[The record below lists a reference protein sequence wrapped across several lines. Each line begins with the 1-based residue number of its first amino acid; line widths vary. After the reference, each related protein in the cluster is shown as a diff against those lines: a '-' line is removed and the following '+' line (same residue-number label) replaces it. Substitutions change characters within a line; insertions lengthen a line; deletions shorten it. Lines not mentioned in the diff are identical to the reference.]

1 MSCEQIAQLL
11 SARLDEALTE
21 QETMQLNEHLERC
34 PACRALEA
42 QLAALHAS
50 LDDMEELTPPEG
62 FAEAVMK
69 QIRANEA
76 KKTKVIPLFRRPQI
90 RALAGLAACAV
101 LCVGL
106 YQGGRANMEQ
116 AQNVSSAAGQEMEL
130 YTAQSPVAAHETDGG
145 AVVYAAVEEAA
156 EKFDQQR
163 AMNESTAAAT
173 AAAHYTFA
181 NDQYLPVTY
190 GSTPEA
196 PSALVMGT
204 ADSLTAFLAQFP
216 ADELTYLEETYD
228 SNYFETG
235 RLLAV
240 VLEEGSGSVCH
251 AIDEQGLSR
260 SVVIIQRQ
268 VPEAGTCDMAA
279 WLILAEV
286 EAAFEDGEMLEVVF
300 TTTK

>member
-21 QETMQLNEHLERC
+21 QETMHLNEHLERC

-76 KKTKVIPLFRRPQI
+76 KKPKVIPLFRRPQI

-106 YQGGRANMEQ
+106 YQGGRANIEQ

-130 YTAQSPVAAHETDGG
+130 YTAQSPVVVVGDLRVDGDPDICRILHE
-145 AVVYAAVEEAA
+145 AVRFGFA
-156 EKFDQQR
+156 E
-163 AMNESTAAAT
+163 
-173 AAAHYTFA
+173 
-181 NDQYLPVTY
+181 
-190 GSTPEA
+190 
-196 PSALVMGT
+196 
-204 ADSLTAFLAQFP
+204 
-216 ADELTYLEETYD
+216 
-228 SNYFETG
+228 
-235 RLLAV
+235 
-240 VLEEGSGSVCH
+240 
-251 AIDEQGLSR
+251 
-260 SVVIIQRQ
+260 SVV
-268 VPEAGTCDMAA
+268 PHP
-279 WLILAEV
+279 L
-286 EAAFEDGEMLEVVF
+286 
-300 TTTK
+300 